1 MTNGISQQQL
11 EMLQTVQE
19 ADFVVIEWQLYLDT
33 HPNDLEAVSK
43 WREAT
48 KWSKHVRNE
57 YEKQFGPLNMHSV
70 PSKELLEA
78 GWRWSQPPWPW
89 QI

>member
-1 MTNGISQQQL
+1 MTYDISQQQRD
-11 EMLQTVQE
+11 MLQQVQV
-19 ADFVVIEWQLYLDT
+19 ADFVVVELQLYLDT
-33 HPNDLEAVSK
+33 HPNDLEAVTQ

-48 KWSKHVRNE
+48 KRAKHVRNQ